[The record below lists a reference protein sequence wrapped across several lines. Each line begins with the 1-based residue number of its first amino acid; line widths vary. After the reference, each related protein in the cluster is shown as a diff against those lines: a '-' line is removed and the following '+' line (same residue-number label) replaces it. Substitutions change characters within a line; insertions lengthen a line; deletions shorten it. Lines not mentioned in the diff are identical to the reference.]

1 MAYKWHSGL
10 SPKHPPSV
18 WGYLVQFSFELMTLL
33 IFCVEFIEF
42 MLQILAS
49 NSVCSKSQGKP
60 FFAREGEVC
69 WCLLCKNDIPR
80 AQVQPKI

>member
-10 SPKHPPSV
+10 SPKRPDSV
-18 WGYLVQFSFELMTLL
+18 WGYLVQFSFELMMLL
-33 IFCVEFIEF
+33 IFYVEFIEF

-60 FFAREGEVC
+60 FLQGRGGGVLVFV
-69 WCLLCKNDIPR
+69 
-80 AQVQPKI
+80 V